1 MKNLL
6 TLIFLL
12 TSLNMFCQTTKDTTY
27 IKDLNKKVTLKLTT
41 SNKSESFSVK
51 SPQQKYELAPNT
63 EYITK
68 LGFNYRFISFSIKLP
83 TEFITDS
90 YYNDR
95 KGTSKLFA
103 FDVDFFIKNW
113 HHYLSLSK
121 TEGYYITNT
130 KDFIANWNPKTDD
143 YVQFPELVYRA
154 FSGVSSYVLNPNFS
168 LKFVTNQNEKQLKS
182 AGSFIP
188 SIAYK
193 YYSIDNRETL
203 TTTNSTQKS
212 KTLEIVPEI
221 GYYYTYIF
229 NHNFYFSGGATGGAG
244 YKNTQLLT
252 RYINN
257 SIQSTSHNIILQA
270 GAELAI
276 GYDNEYFF
284 SGLKLTTAWNQEV
297 MKKSNTTNIHNE
309 VFFRFFIGYRFNAPK
324 KIDTFINNQILSKIS
339 F

>member
-1 MKNLL
+1 MNNFL

-12 TSLNMFCQTTKDTTY
+12 TYINLFCQKVKDTTY
-27 IKDLNKKVTLKLTT
+27 IKDLNKKISLKLTT

-68 LGFNYRFISFSIKLP
+68 LGFNYRFISFSLKLP

-95 KGTSKLFA
+95 KGATKIFS
-103 FDVDFFIKNW
+103 FDINFFTEHW
-113 HHYLSLSK
+113 HHYLSINK
-121 TEGYYITNT
+121 TKGYYITNT
-130 KDFIANWNPKTDD
+130 EDFINNWDPKTDD
-143 YVQFPELVYRA
+143 YIQFPELVYTA
-154 FSGVSSYVLNPNFS
+154 FSGISSYVLNPNFS
-168 LKFVTNQNEKQLKS
+168 LKFITNQNEKQLKS

-188 SIAYK
+188 TITYK
-193 YYSIDNRETL
+193 YYSIDNKEAL

-212 KTLEIVPEI
+212 KILEIVPEI
-221 GYYYTYIF
+221 GYYYTHVL
-229 NHNFYFSGGATGGAG
+229 NQNFYFSGGITSGAG

-252 RYINN
+252 RYMSN
-257 SIQSTSHNIILQA
+257 SIRSKNHNIILQA
-270 GAELAI
+270 GAELTI
-276 GYDNEYFF
+276 GYDDEYFF
-284 SGLKLTTAWNQEV
+284 SGLKLANTWNQEI
-297 MKKSNTTNIHNE
+297 MKNSNTTNLHNE

-324 KIDTFINNQILSKIS
+324 KIDTFITDKILSKIP